1 MPSEED
7 SDAEIEHRWLRS
19 ALEFAVDMAAETAK
33 RKPPM
38 DSPKELKAYFNV
50 ERLPTRALGRVRR
63 AVDADDVFRT
73 RIAHGAIPELV
84 DPIGRLWL
92 RRPDGWRDDIARAA
106 AELERGR
113 ESGDAGRALKKSE
126 KRRKAAE
133 HAARRAV
140 ADIIGVQATAGQAR
154 DEADDLRVR
163 LGVAEEAA
171 DGLRH
176 DLIDAR
182 TEARHARDREGA
194 AIEKLAVLEVRLDAA
209 PVAADPPEADPT
221 GENSSGGHPGGVDP
235 VGASDEPTDGD
246 RAELEELRRDVAL
259 AASEASRLAEMLRRA
274 AADAL
279 DTGIGSG
286 DGAFDASLR
295 PSADSSAEP
304 VSRPRDGAARD
315 VAPRDARR
323 RSALRLPGGV
333 SAASEEAANFLLKS
347 GATVLVDGYNVA
359 MLAWPA
365 RDLCDQ
371 RASLIDAIEN
381 VARRFGTSV
390 TIVFDGSTVVG
401 GFAARRRLVR
411 VTYSPEG
418 ITADDVI
425 RDEVAR
431 GDPSAPVVV
440 VTNDA
445 EIVRDVKAVGANV
458 ISSTTF
464 IGLL

>member
-1 MPSEED
+1 MPSEND

-38 DSPKELKAYFNV
+38 DSPKELKAYFNS
-50 ERLPTRALGRVRR
+50 ERLPTKALGRVRR
-63 AVDADDVFRT
+63 AVDADDLFRT
-73 RIAHGAIPELV
+73 RIANGAIPELV

-92 RRPDGWRDDIARAA
+92 RRPDGWRDEIARAA
-106 AELERGR
+106 TELEQDR
-113 ESGDAGRALKKSE
+113 ESGDARRALKKSE

-133 HAARRAV
+133 QAARRAV
-140 ADIIGVQATAGQAR
+140 ADNIGVQATAAEAR

-163 LGVAEEAA
+163 LGVADKAM
-171 DGLRH
+171 DGLRR
-176 DLIDAR
+176 DLLEAR

-194 AIEKLAVLEVRLDAA
+194 AAEKLARLEAVHIEVDSCA
-209 PVAADPPEADPT
+209 
-221 GENSSGGHPGGVDP
+221 GGSGGVDP
-235 VGASDEPTDGD
+235 VAASDERMERD
-246 RAELEELRRDVAL
+246 RAQLDELRRDVAR
-259 AASEASRLAEMLRRA
+259 AASEASRLAEMLRRTA
-274 AADAL
+274 AHVDA
-279 DTGIGSG
+279 G
-286 DGAFDASLR
+286 DASLR
-295 PSADSSAEP
+295 PGAESSADP
-304 VSRPRDGAARD
+304 GQTPRDVGRRD
-315 VAPRDARR
+315 TRR

-333 SAASEEAANFLLKS
+333 RSSSEEAANFLLKS
-347 GATVLVDGYNVA
+347 GAIVLVDGYNVA

-371 RASLIDAIEN
+371 RASLIDAVEN
-381 VARRFGTSV
+381 LARRFGTSV
-390 TIVFDGSTVVG
+390 TIVFDGSTVIG

-418 ITADDVI
+418 VTADDVI

-440 VTNDA
+440 ITNDA

-464 IGLL
+464 AGML

>member
-1 MPSEED
+1 MPSEDD
-7 SDAEIEHRWLRS
+7 SDDDSDTEIEHRWLRS

-38 DSPKELKAYFNV
+38 DSPKELKAYFNS
-50 ERLPTRALGRVRR
+50 ERLPTKALGRVRR
-63 AVDADDVFRT
+63 AVDADDLFRT
-73 RIAHGAIPELV
+73 RIASGAIPELV

-92 RRPDGWRDDIARAA
+92 QRPDGWRDEIARAA
-106 AELERGR
+106 TGLEQDR
-113 ESGDAGRALKKSE
+113 ESGDVGRALKKSE

-133 HAARRAV
+133 RAARRAF

-163 LGVAEEAA
+163 LGAAETEV
-171 DGLRH
+171 DGLRR
-176 DLIDAR
+176 DLVVAR

-194 AIEKLAVLEVRLDAA
+194 AAEKLARLEARLHAVRAA
-209 PVAADPPEADPT
+209 PDHTAADSGT
-221 GENSSGGHPGGVDP
+221 GGPDGV
-235 VGASDEPTDGD
+235 EPD
-246 RAELEELRRDVAL
+246 RAELDELRRDVAR
-259 AASEASRLAEMLRRA
+259 AASEASRLAEMLHRTA
-274 AADAL
+274 AGVDAGDVAS
-279 DTGIGSG
+279 DT
-286 DGAFDASLR
+286 SLR
-295 PSADSSAEP
+295 PSAESGP
-304 VSRPRDGAARD
+304 PRDVGRL
-315 VAPRDARR
+315 DARR

-333 SAASEEAANFLLKS
+333 RASSEEAAGFLLKS
-347 GATVLVDGYNVA
+347 GATVLIDGYNVA

-371 RASLIDAIEN
+371 RASLIDAVEN
-381 VARRFGTSV
+381 LARRFGTSV
-390 TIVFDGSTVVG
+390 TIVFDGSTVIG

-418 ITADDVI
+418 VTADDVI

-464 IGLL
+464 AGML

>member
-1 MPSEED
+1 MPSEDD
-7 SDAEIEHRWLRS
+7 SDAEIEHGWLRS

-38 DSPKELKAYFNV
+38 DSPKELKAYFNS
-50 ERLPTRALGRVRR
+50 ERLPTKALGRVRR
-63 AVDADDVFRT
+63 AVDADDLFRT
-73 RIAHGAIPELV
+73 RIANGAIPELV

-92 RRPDGWRDDIARAA
+92 QRPDGWRDEIARAA
-106 AELERGR
+106 TELEQDR
-113 ESGDAGRALKKSE
+113 ESGDARRALKKSE

-133 HAARRAV
+133 QAASRAV

-163 LGVAEEAA
+163 LGAAETEV
-171 DGLRH
+171 DGLGR
-176 DLIDAR
+176 DLLEAR
-182 TEARHARDREGA
+182 TGARHARDREGA
-194 AIEKLAVLEVRLDAA
+194 AAEKLARLEARLDAVLVA
-209 PVAADPPEADPT
+209 PDHTAF
-221 GENSSGGHPGGVDP
+221 
-235 VGASDEPTDGD
+235 DERTERD
-246 RAELEELRRDVAL
+246 RAELDELRRNVAH

-274 AADAL
+274 AADVDA
-279 DTGIGSG
+279 G
-286 DGAFDASLR
+286 DVASDNSLR
-295 PSADSSAEP
+295 SSAESLAEP
-304 VSRPRDGAARD
+304 GLRPRDVGG
-315 VAPRDARR
+315 RDARR

-333 SAASEEAANFLLKS
+333 RASSEEAANFLLKS
-347 GATVLVDGYNVA
+347 GATVLIDGYNVA
-359 MLAWPA
+359 MLARPT

-371 RASLIDAIEN
+371 RASLIDAVEN
-381 VARRFGTSV
+381 LARRFGTSV
-390 TIVFDGSTVVG
+390 TIVFDGSTVIG

-418 ITADDVI
+418 VTADDVI
-425 RDEVAR
+425 RDEIAR

-464 IGLL
+464 AGML